1 MLNICFLKKKLDYKK
16 SNTVIIN
23 MDGIIKM
30 KQEIIGFDFIINEN
44 KLKIKGINIVDM
56 EIDFNEVEYV
66 EEINKNK
73 LLIVFNINERILLE

>member
-30 KQEIIGFDFIINEN
+30 KQEIKGFDFIINEN
-44 KLKIKGINIVDM
+44 KLKIKGINRVNM

-66 EEINKNK
+66 KEISKNK
-73 LLIVFNINERILLE
+73 LSIVFNINEKILLE

>member
-30 KQEIIGFDFIINEN
+30 KQEIKGFDFIINEN
-44 KLKIKGINIVDM
+44 KLKIKGINRVNM

-66 EEINKNK
+66 KEISKNK
-73 LLIVFNINERILLE
+73 LSIVFNINEKIILE